1 MDQNAHQ
8 VELDRLNQAKAG
20 LQTLLTTNGVSI
32 PSGAKMDELVELTED
47 ITVVVDIRV
56 EKL

>member
-1 MDQNAHQ
+1 MAENAHQ
-8 VELDRLNQAKAG
+8 AELDRLNQAKAD
-20 LQTLLTTNGVSI
+20 LQALLTTNGVSI

>member
-1 MDQNAHQ
+1 MAQNAHQ
-8 VELDRLNQAKAG
+8 VELDRLNQAKTD
-20 LQTLLTTNGVSI
+20 LQILLTTNGVSI

-47 ITVVVDIRV
+47 ITVIVDIRV